1 MKELL
6 ATAAMA
12 AAYFLLMGLGFNTD
26 QSACPDWT
34 GFHTNRQL
42 TPNGDNI
49 DEEWR
54 ITYNLYCWEDVEFWI
69 YNSEGEVVYHNVG
82 DSFDLYPFWD
92 GTIMGEYVPNGE
104 YSYLIKAIKT
114 DTGELRE
121 KKGSFRMIKK

>member
-1 MKELL
+1 MKHLL
-6 ATAAMA
+6 LIPALAS
-12 AAYFLLMGLGFNTD
+12 AYFLLMGLGFSTD

-54 ITYNLYCWEDVEFWI
+54 ITYNLYRWEEVEFWI
-69 YNSEGEVVYHNVG
+69 YNPVGVEVYHNVG

-92 GTIMGEYVPNGE
+92 GKIMGEWAPNGE
-104 YSYLIKAIKT
+104 YSYLITAIKT

-121 KKGSFRMIKK
+121 KRGSFKMKK